1 MNNKISNLISP
12 ALAGVVKERGMYD
25 AMAEIKN
32 AMYSGAT
39 MIDLHLSCLENT
51 DVESLKRIVNST
63 RLPILALNYNN
74 TVDPQNGASFSEEER
89 IASFLRAAE
98 AGVAGVDMQGYT
110 YHLPS
115 KTGFCGEN
123 KYSFTKANPKEVVT
137 DEVIIAKQCEFI
149 ERVHALGSEVLMSCH
164 PCVFLNCE
172 QVVDLALFM
181 EKRNPDVIKIVTVAS
196 NGDELA
202 ETIKTMLVLKR
213 EVKTPV
219 TYHSSGRAGI
229 LSRIINPILGG
240 HIAFCVDR
248 YQASSALE
256 QIDLRTARS
265 IVDNVKRIT
274 EDHLQ

>member
-149 ERVHALGSEVLMSCH
+149 ERVHTLGSEVLMSCH
-164 PCVFLNCE
+164 PGVFLNCE

-196 NGDELA
+196 DEEQLA

-219 TYHSSGRAGI
+219 TYHSSGRAGV
-229 LSRIINPILGG
+229 LSRIINPLLGG

-248 YQASSALE
+248 YQASSTLE

-265 IVDNVKRIT
+265 IVDNIKKIT
-274 EDHLQ
+274 EDYLL

>member
-12 ALAGVVKERGMYD
+12 ALAGVIKERGERE

-32 AMYSGAT
+32 AMYSGAS
-39 MIDLHLSCLENT
+39 MIDLHLSCLDNT
-51 DVESLKRIVNST
+51 DVDSLKRIVDST

-74 TVDPQNGASFSEEER
+74 TVDAQKSANFSEEER
-89 IASFLRAAE
+89 VASFLRAAE

-115 KTGFCGEN
+115 KNGFCGEN

-137 DEVIIAKQCEFI
+137 DEAIIEKQCEFI
-149 ERVHALGSEVLMSCH
+149 ERVHSLGTEVLMSCH
-164 PCVFLNCE
+164 PGVFMNCE
-172 QVVDLALFM
+172 QVVDLAHFM

-196 NGDELA
+196 NEDELA
-202 ETIKTMLVLKR
+202 ETIKTMLALKR

-219 TYHSSGRAGI
+219 AYHSSGRAGV
-229 LSRIINPILGG
+229 LSRIINPLLGG

-248 YQASSALE
+248 YQASSAFE

-265 IVDNVKRIT
+265 IVDNIKRIT
-274 EDHLQ
+274 EDHLL

>member
-149 ERVHALGSEVLMSCH
+149 ERVHTLGSEVLMSCH
-164 PCVFLNCE
+164 PGVFLNCE

-196 NGDELA
+196 DEEQLA

-219 TYHSSGRAGI
+219 TYHSSGRAGV
-229 LSRIINPILGG
+229 LSRTINPLLGG

>member
-149 ERVHALGSEVLMSCH
+149 ERVHTLGSEVLMSCH
-164 PCVFLNCE
+164 PGVFLNCE

-196 NGDELA
+196 DEEQLA

-219 TYHSSGRAGI
+219 TYHSSGRAGV
-229 LSRIINPILGG
+229 LSRIINPLLGG